1 MNDRLGL
8 AGEFLR
14 GIERLLVVT
23 AACMLLLL
31 LSQSTSAYAGGP
43 YDGQWSGTAT
53 PNRGRCRPA
62 NVTLT
67 VAGKVVTGEV
77 RLDRETEIRG
87 TVWEDGSFGATIGFN
102 QLTGQFSRDA
112 FEGEF
117 EASECA
123 WKMLLKR
130 KPGP

>member
-1 MNDRLGL
+1 MNDHPRA
-8 AGEFLR
+8 AGEFLGR
-14 GIERLLVVT
+14 IERLLVVT
-23 AACMLLLL
+23 AACALL
-31 LSQSTSAYAGGP
+31 LSQFTSSYAAGP
-43 YDGQWSGTAT
+43 YDGEWTGTAT
-53 PNRGRCRPA
+53 PNRGRCRPVP
-62 NVTLT
+62 VTLT

-102 QLTGQFSRDA
+102 QLTGQFNRNA
-112 FEGEF
+112 FEGAF
-117 EASECA
+117 ETADCT

>member
-1 MNDRLGL
+1 MNQHPRAVG
-8 AGEFLR
+8 GFFGR
-14 GIERLLVVT
+14 IERLLVITT
-23 AACMLLLL
+23 ACALLLF
-31 LSQSTSAYAGGP
+31 QITSTYAGGP
-43 YDGQWSGTAT
+43 YDGDWTGTAT

-62 NVTLT
+62 PVTLT

-87 TVWEDGSFGATIGFN
+87 TVWEDGSFGATVGFN

-112 FEGEF
+112 FEGAF
-117 EASECA
+117 ETPDCT

>member
-1 MNDRLGL
+1 MNYGPKSV
-8 AGEFLR
+8 GFLR
-14 GIERLLVVT
+14 RIERRLVVT
-23 AACMLLLL
+23 AACALLL
-31 LSQSTSAYAGGP
+31 LSQLPCAYAGGP
-43 YDGQWSGTAT
+43 YDGQWTGSAT

-62 NVTLT
+62 SVTLT
-67 VAGKVVTGEV
+67 VSGKVVTGEV

-87 TVWEDGSFGATIGFN
+87 TVWEDGSFGATVGFN

-117 EASECA
+117 ETSECA

>member
-1 MNDRLGL
+1 MNEHPRAVG
-8 AGEFLR
+8 GFFGR
-14 GIERLLVVT
+14 IERLLVIT
-23 AACMLLLL
+23 AACALLLL
-31 LSQSTSAYAGGP
+31 QITSTYAGGP
-43 YDGQWSGTAT
+43 YDGEWTGTAT

-62 NVTLT
+62 PVTLT
-67 VAGKVVTGEV
+67 VTGKVVTGEV

-87 TVWEDGSFGATIGFN
+87 TVWEDGSFGATIGFT

-112 FEGEF
+112 FEGAF
-117 EASECA
+117 ETPDCT

>member
-1 MNDRLGL
+1 MSDHPTSAGDFLGKV
-8 AGEFLR
+8 
-14 GIERLLVVT
+14 ERLLVIT
-23 AACMLLLL
+23 GACALLL
-31 LSQSTSAYAGGP
+31 LSQHTSSYAGGP
-43 YDGQWSGTAT
+43 YDGEWTGTAT

-62 NVTLT
+62 GVTLT

-77 RLDRETEIRG
+77 RLDRETEVRG

-117 EASECA
+117 EMSECA
-123 WKMLLKR
+123 WKMQLKR